1 LAGKLLFTGNR
12 FPAFLFFRIQK
23 VSVKEFK
30 VWFLETRPQFLTL
43 SVVLAFL
50 GTSIAWYD
58 GYFSLGYALL
68 AGVGLVLT
76 HASVNILNDYF
87 DYRSGIDLAARR
99 TPFSGGSGILPAG
112 LLTPRQVLWLG
123 IIMLLLAVPIGIY
136 FVVIRGW
143 QLLPLLVVAVFF
155 IVMYSPVILKR
166 PWPEWVAGAGLG
178 ALPILGLYFAQA
190 GAYTWQVAVA
200 CIPSAFLVHN
210 LLLLNELPDAEAD
223 SLASRRTLPIAIGK
237 KRAAVFYSVVAVAVY
252 LWIIAWVAAQVM
264 PVWTLLA
271 LLSLPLTLR
280 AINGAVHYD
289 DPSRLIP
296 GMAANIMSVLL
307 TQVLLGIGY
316 VLARAF

>member
-1 LAGKLLFTGNR
+1 MKG
-12 FPAFLFFRIQK
+12 I
-23 VSVKEFK
+23 K

-50 GTSIAWYD
+50 GTAIAWHD
-58 GYFSLGYALL
+58 GYFNLGHAVL
-68 AGVGLVLT
+68 AGIGLLFT

-87 DYRSGIDLAARR
+87 DFRSGIDLSTKR

-123 IIMLLLAVPIGIY
+123 IIMLLLAVPIGAY
-136 FVVIRGW
+136 FVAVRGW
-143 QLLPLLVVAVFF
+143 YLLPVLVVGVFF

-178 ALPILGLYFAQA
+178 ALPILGLYFAQS
-190 GAYTWQVAVA
+190 GTYTWHITVA

-223 SLASRRTLPIAIGK
+223 TLASRRTLPIAIGK
-237 KRAAVFYSVVAVAVY
+237 KRAAIFYTIVAVAVY
-252 LWIIAWVAAQVM
+252 VWIIAWVAAQVM
-264 PVWTLLA
+264 PVWSLLA

-280 AINGAVHYD
+280 AINGALHFNE
-289 DPSRLIP
+289 PAKLMP
-296 GMAANIMSVLL
+296 GMAANVITVLS
-307 TQVLLGIGY
+307 TQALLGIGY
-316 VLARAF
+316 ILARVF

>member
-1 LAGKLLFTGNR
+1 LKGL
-12 FPAFLFFRIQK
+12 
-23 VSVKEFK
+23 K

-50 GTSIAWYD
+50 GTAIAWYD
-58 GYFSLGYALL
+58 GYFNIWHALL
-68 AGVGLVLT
+68 AGIGLVLT

-87 DYRSGIDLAARR
+87 DFRSGIDLATRR

-143 QLLPLLVVAVFF
+143 ALLPILIIAVFF
-155 IVMYSPVILKR
+155 IVLYSPVILKR

-178 ALPILGLYFAQA
+178 ALPVLGMYFAQV
-190 GAYTWQVAVA
+190 GAYTSVVAVA

-210 LLLLNELPDAEAD
+210 LLLLNELPDTEAD
-223 SLASRRTLPIAIGK
+223 TRANRRTLPIAIGK
-237 KRAAVFYSVVAVAVY
+237 KGAAVFFSFVAVAVY
-252 LWIIAWVAAQVM
+252 LWIIAWVAARFM

-271 LLSLPLTLR
+271 LLSLPLTVR
-280 AINGAVHYD
+280 AINGAIHYD
-289 DPSRLIP
+289 DPSRLMP
-296 GMAANIMSVLL
+296 GMAANVMSVLL
-307 TQVLLGIGY
+307 VQLLIGVGY
-316 VLARAF
+316 ILARAF